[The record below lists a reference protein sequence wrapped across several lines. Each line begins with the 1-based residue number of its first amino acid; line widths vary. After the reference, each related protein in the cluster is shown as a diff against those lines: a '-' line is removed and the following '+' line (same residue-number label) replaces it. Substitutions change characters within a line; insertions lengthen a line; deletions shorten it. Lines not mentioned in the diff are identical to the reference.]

1 MKVDVALTPEGI
13 CAEEGN
19 GKRVVVIDVIRAS
32 TTIITALAHGA
43 EGVLP
48 LRTPGEARRKAKEY
62 AQGKTLLCGE
72 RQSVRIP
79 GFDLGN
85 SPGEYNNSVI
95 RDKVLLYTST
105 NGSQMLV
112 KVGGAKEIFVAG
124 FVNLEAVVRRLGSSE
139 GDCLIACSGTDGKLS
154 LEDAVCAG
162 MIVVG
167 LGKMLG
173 EDTLELSDEAIAVT
187 VLYEYFAH
195 DLLVMAGESTQGKY
209 LIELGME
216 HDLPFCINVDSYDVV
231 PVLRDGMLV
240 NENMGLNS

>member
-13 CAEEGN
+13 SVEEGKW
-19 GKRVVVIDVIRAS
+19 KRVVVIDVIRAS

-48 LRTPGEARRKAKEY
+48 LRTPEEARRKVKEY
-62 AQGKTLLCGE
+62 PQGKTLLCGE
-72 RQSVRIP
+72 RESVRIP

-85 SPGEYNNSVI
+85 SPREYNNSVI
-95 RDKVLLYTST
+95 RDRVLLYTST

-112 KVGGAKEIFVAG
+112 KVGGAEEILVAG
-124 FVNLEAVVRRLGSSE
+124 FVNLEAVVRRLGLRE
-139 GDCLIACSGTDGKLS
+139 GDCLIACSGTDGKFS

-167 LGKMLG
+167 LRRMLG

-187 VLYEYFAH
+187 VLYEYFAD
-195 DLLVMAGESTQGKY
+195 DLLGMAEESTQGKT
-209 LIELGME
+209 LIALGME
-216 HDLPFCINVDSYDVV
+216 PDLSYCITVDSYDVV
-231 PVLRDGMLV
+231 PLLRDGMLI